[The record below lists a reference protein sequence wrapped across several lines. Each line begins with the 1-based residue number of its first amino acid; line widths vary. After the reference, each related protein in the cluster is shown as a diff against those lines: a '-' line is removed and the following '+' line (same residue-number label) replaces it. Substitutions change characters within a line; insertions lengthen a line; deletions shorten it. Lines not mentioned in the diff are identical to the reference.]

1 MNERVI
7 KAMIEAT
14 KRVKEDKNFSYQ
26 LMRKYMRIDDGEVL
40 EGSYASVLPTFPER
54 APYVSLEAIE
64 QLIELI
70 AVRNPKIRGLSP
82 TSVVDHGS
90 VKKIESEGFIEQ
102 LYGKR

>member
-1 MNERVI
+1 MNERII

-14 KRVKEDKNFSYQ
+14 KRVKEDKNLSYQ
-26 LMRKYMRIDDGEVL
+26 LMRKYMRVDDGEVL
-40 EGSYASVLPTFPER
+40 EGSYVSALPTFPER

-70 AVRNPKIRGLSP
+70 AVRNPKIKGIAP
-82 TSVVDHGS
+82 KNVVDHSS

>member
-1 MNERVI
+1 MRV
-7 KAMIEAT
+7 
-14 KRVKEDKNFSYQ
+14 
-26 LMRKYMRIDDGEVL
+26 DDGEVL
-40 EGSYASVLPTFPER
+40 EGSYVSALPTFPER

-70 AVRNPKIRGLSP
+70 AVRNPKIKGIAP
-82 TSVVDHGS
+82 KNVVDHSS